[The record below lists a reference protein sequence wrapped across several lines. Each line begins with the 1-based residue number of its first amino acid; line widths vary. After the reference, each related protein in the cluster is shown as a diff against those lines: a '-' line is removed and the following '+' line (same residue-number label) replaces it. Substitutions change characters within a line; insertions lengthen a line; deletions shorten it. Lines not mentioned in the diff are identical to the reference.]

1 MKRFLTF
8 FLSLILICG
17 VNVQAEGNNESTDK
31 YAQVAKIEEP
41 ASLYAQAA
49 VLMDADSGRVLFQKK
64 GDEVLANAS
73 TTKILTCILALEQA
87 DLQDE
92 VMVSAYA
99 ASMPDVQLHIQEGE
113 RYLLEDLKER
123 KI

>member
-41 ASLYAQAA
+41 ASL
-49 VLMDADSGRVLFQKK
+49 
-64 GDEVLANAS
+64 
-73 TTKILTCILALEQA
+73 
-87 DLQDE
+87 
-92 VMVSAYA
+92 
-99 ASMPDVQLHIQEGE
+99 
-113 RYLLEDLKER
+113 
-123 KI
+123 